1 MFLTESN
8 PFLNNANM
16 KNNEIQKDNDGMCL
30 DCQKTPNR
38 NFTKEIKQLFLK
50 HCLLTISKESFYET
64 FYSKG
69 TMWILI
75 VVVSLL

>member
-50 HCLLTISKESFYET
+50 IATLPTKQERNF
-64 FYSKG
+64 K
-69 TMWILI
+69 
-75 VVVSLL
+75 SLYFQ